1 MIRMFVVKAD
11 GSKERFQK
19 SKIVNTCIRA
29 GVSKND
35 SEEIAEKVARAIKNG
50 THTKEI
56 YRIIL
61 SELGKIEKKHTMI
74 FRLRESIAEIPSQ
87 MFEAY
92 AKKVLQAHGYACRG
106 STLIKGKCVEHE
118 VDIIAKKDKLFLVEC
133 KHHINPHRFCGLGI
147 ALQVQARLEDIVD
160 GFAAGMNK
168 YNFDSAW
175 LFNNTKFSDHAKM
188 YAAAKGIRMT
198 GWRSGDYSL
207 DSLVHAK
214 KTFPITMVAMQ
225 PSVKEKMFALGV
237 LTIQDIVN
245 NENMLARKT
254 GRDYAEKMAEQARK
268 LIS

>member
-1 MIRMFVVKAD
+1 MFVIKAD
-11 GSKERFQK
+11 GTKERFQK
-19 SKIVNTCIRA
+19 SKIADTCIRA
-29 GVSKND
+29 GVSRSNAEK
-35 SEEIAEKVARAIKNG
+35 IAEKVARTIKNG

-61 SELGKIEKKHTMI
+61 SELGRIEKKHTMI
-74 FRLRESIAEIPSQ
+74 FRLREAIAEIPSQ

-147 ALQVQARLEDIVD
+147 ALQVQARLEDTVD
-160 GFAAGMNK
+160 GFKAGINK

-175 LFNNTKFSDHAKM
+175 IFNNTKFSDHAKM

-214 KTFPITMVAMQ
+214 RVFPITMVVTQ
-225 PSVKEKMFALGV
+225 PSVRQSLLDSGI

-245 NENMLARKT
+245 NENMLARKLK
-254 GRDYAEKMAEQARK
+254 RDYAEKMAEQARR